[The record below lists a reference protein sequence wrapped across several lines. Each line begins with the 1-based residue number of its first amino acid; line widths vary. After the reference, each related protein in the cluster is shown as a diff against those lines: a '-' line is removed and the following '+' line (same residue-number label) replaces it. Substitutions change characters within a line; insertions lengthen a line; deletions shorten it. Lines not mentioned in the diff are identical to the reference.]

1 MKRAY
6 REVRVASAGAG
17 WRIILDARE
26 LQTPAR
32 LPLLLPRQEL
42 AAAIAGEWQAQ
53 TDKIVPSTMPLMRLA
68 ATAVDRVAPERQR
81 TIDEIVG
88 YAETDLVCYRAER
101 PEDLVSRQTA
111 AWQPLVDWAILRF
124 DAPLLVV
131 TGVIP
136 KRQSPAVAAALRA
149 AISEMDEFG
158 LAALH
163 EATTLC
169 GSVVIGLALTERL
182 LDAEAAW
189 RASQLEESYQI
200 EKWGEDAEAA
210 RRRADIR
217 RDLEAACRF
226 INLLRA

>member
-6 REVRVASAGAG
+6 REVRVAPAGAG
-17 WRIILDARE
+17 WRIMLDARE

-32 LPLLLPRQEL
+32 LPLLLPKQEL
-42 AAAIAGEWQAQ
+42 AVAIAGEWQAQ

-68 ATAVDRVAPERQR
+68 ATAVDRVAPQQEK
-81 TIDEIVG
+81 TFDDIVG

-101 PEDLVSRQTA
+101 PADLVARQTA

-131 TGVIP
+131 TGVVP

-149 AISEMDEFG
+149 AIADMDEFW
-158 LAALH
+158 LSALH
-163 EATTLC
+163 EATTLS
-169 GSVVIGLALTERL
+169 GSIVIGLALRERR

-189 RASQLEESYQI
+189 RASQLDESYQI

-217 RDLEAACRF
+217 RDLDAACRF
-226 INLLRA
+226 MGLLRT

>member
-6 REVRVASAGAG
+6 REVRAASAGAG
-17 WRIILDARE
+17 WRIMLDARE

-42 AAAIAGEWQAQ
+42 AAAIAAEWQAQ
-53 TDKIVPSTMPLMRLA
+53 SDKIVPSTMPLMRLA

-149 AISEMDEFG
+149 TISEMDEFW

-210 RRRADIR
+210 QRRADIR

-226 INLLRA
+226 MILLRP

>member
-6 REVRVASAGAG
+6 REVRAASAGAG
-17 WRIILDARE
+17 WRIMLDARE

-53 TDKIVPSTMPLMRLA
+53 SDKIVPSTMPLMRLA

-149 AISEMDEFG
+149 TISEMDEFW

-210 RRRADIR
+210 QRRADIR

-226 INLLRA
+226 MILLRP

>member
-6 REVRVASAGAG
+6 REVRAASAGAG
-17 WRIILDARE
+17 WRIMLDARE

-53 TDKIVPSTMPLMRLA
+53 SDKIVPSTMPLMRLA

-149 AISEMDEFG
+149 AISEMDEFW

-210 RRRADIR
+210 QRRADIR

-226 INLLRA
+226 MILLRP